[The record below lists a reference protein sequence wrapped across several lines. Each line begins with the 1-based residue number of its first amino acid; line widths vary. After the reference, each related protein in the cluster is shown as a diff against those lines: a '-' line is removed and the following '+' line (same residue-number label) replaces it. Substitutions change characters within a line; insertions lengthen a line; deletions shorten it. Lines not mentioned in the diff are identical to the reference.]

1 MLNQREQKKVVEGMV
16 AEHFRE
22 EKVAHLGEAYP
33 VEA

>member
-1 MLNQREQKKVVEGMV
+1 MLNQRAQKKAAGGMV

-33 VEA
+33 AGA